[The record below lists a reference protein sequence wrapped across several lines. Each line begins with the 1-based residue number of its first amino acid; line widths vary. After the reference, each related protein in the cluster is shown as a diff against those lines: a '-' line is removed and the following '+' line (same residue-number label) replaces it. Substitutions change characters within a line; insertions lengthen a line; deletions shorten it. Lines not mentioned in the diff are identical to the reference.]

1 MRDSIAWLLLT
12 IVAALLAVAVAG
24 AAIGALVWTATIA
37 LAVVQ

>member
-1 MRDSIAWLLLT
+1 MRASITGLLLT

-24 AAIGALVWTATIA
+24 AAIEALVWTATFA